1 MRKTLL
7 AAMTALGAG
16 VAVVFGTGL
25 SAAQPD
31 AEAGRWHQI
40 GTDVKSGISGLAVT
54 YRSGDDLRALVVR
67 DNKRPGENRIAEV
80 THRLGRPAEVAAI
93 TWQDGIEPV
102 DLEAVDAVPGTTDE
116 FVAVASRGLAYH
128 VKLTDAGEAAKVLD
142 ITPLPAIGA
151 GDNFES
157 FTLTARNGK
166 MAAVWADRGKGADR
180 PATLYAAP
188 FSVNSYGESE
198 FGEVQKATL
207 RAPYPKG
214 DVRHAS
220 DIEVTK
226 AGRLLVSSA
235 SDAGDDGPFDSAVSD
250 AGELTVTS
258 AGKVRMSVA
267 RSPELLDKFEGYK
280 IEGLHCVPGSGLA
293 ALGTDDENAGGSL
306 TTRRLCD

>member
-1 MRKTLL
+1 M
-7 AAMTALGAG
+7 
-16 VAVVFGTGL
+16 VFGTGL
-25 SAAQPD
+25 SAAQP
-31 AEAGRWHQI
+31 EAGRWHQV
-40 GTDVKSGISGLAVT
+40 GDDVRSGISGLAVT
-54 YRSGDDLRALVVR
+54 YRSGDHLRALVVR

-80 THRLGRPAEVAAI
+80 THRIGRPAEVAAI

-102 DLEAVDAVPGTTDE
+102 DLEAVDAVPGTADE
-116 FVAVASRGLAYH
+116 FVAVASRGIAYH

-157 FTLTARNGK
+157 FTLTERNGK
-166 MAAVWADRGKGADR
+166 MAAVWADRGEGADR
-180 PATLYAAP
+180 PATLYAAS
-188 FSVNSYGESE
+188 FSISSYGESE
-198 FGEVQKATL
+198 FGEVRKATL

-226 AGRLLVSSA
+226 SGRLLVSSA

-250 AGELTVTS
+250 AGRLAITS
-258 AGKVRMSVA
+258 EGEVRLSVSE
-267 RSPELLDKFEGYK
+267 SPELLDRFEGYK
-280 IEGLHCVPGSGLA
+280 IEALQCVPGSDLA

>member
-7 AAMTALGAG
+7 TAMTALGAG
-16 VAVVFGTGL
+16 VAMVFGTGL
-25 SAAQPD
+25 STAQP
-31 AEAGRWHQI
+31 EAGRWHQV
-40 GTDVKSGISGLAVT
+40 GDDVKSGISGLAVT
-54 YRSGDDLRALVVR
+54 YRSGDHLRALVVR

-80 THRLGRPAEVAAI
+80 THRVGRPAEVAAI

-116 FVAVASRGLAYH
+116 FVAVASRGIAYH

-157 FTLTARNGK
+157 FTLTERNGK
-166 MAAVWADRGKGADR
+166 MAAVWADRGEGTDR

-188 FSVNSYGESE
+188 FSISSYGDSE

-214 DVRHAS
+214 EVRHAS

-226 AGRLLVSSA
+226 SGRLLVSSA

-250 AGELTVTS
+250 AGKLTVTRD
-258 AGKVRMSVA
+258 GGVLLSVSE
-267 RSPELLDKFEGYK
+267 SPELLDTFEGYK
-280 IEGLHCVPGSGLA
+280 IEALQCVPGSDLA

>member
-1 MRKTLL
+1 MRKTVLT
-7 AAMTALGAG
+7 AMTALGTGIAM
-16 VAVVFGTGL
+16 VLSTGL
-25 SAAQPD
+25 STAMP
-31 AEAGRWHQI
+31 EAGRWHQV
-40 GTDVKSGISGLAVT
+40 GDDVKSGISGLTVT

-80 THRLGRPAEVAAI
+80 THRPGRPTEVAAL
-93 TWQDGIEPV
+93 TWLDGIEPV
-102 DLEAVDAVPGTTDE
+102 DLEAVDAVPGTSDE

-128 VKLTDAGEAAKVLD
+128 LKLADAGEAVKVLD
-142 ITPLPAIGA
+142 IAALPSIGE

-157 FTLTARNGK
+157 FTLISRHGKTA
-166 MAAVWADRGKGADR
+166 ALWADRGKGADR

-188 FSVNSYGESE
+188 FSISSYGEST
-198 FGEVQKATL
+198 FGAVQKATL

-226 AGRLLVSSA
+226 SGRILVSSA
-235 SDAGDDGPFDSAVSD
+235 ADAGDDGPFDSAVSD
-250 AGELTVTS
+250 AGRLTVSSVGT
-258 AGKVRMSVA
+258 VRLSVA
-267 RSPELLDKFEGYK
+267 DSPKVLDRFDGYK
-280 IEGLHCVPGSGLA
+280 IEALHCLPGSDLA

>member
-7 AAMTALGAG
+7 TAMTALGAG
-16 VAVVFGTGL
+16 IAMVLGTGL
-25 SAAQPD
+25 STAQP
-31 AEAGRWHQI
+31 AAGRWHQV
-40 GTDVKSGISGLAVT
+40 GDDMKSGISGLAVT
-54 YRSGDDLRALVVR
+54 SRSGGELRALVVR

-102 DLEAVDAVPGTTDE
+102 DLEAVDAVPGTSDE

-128 VKLTDAGEAAKVLD
+128 VKLTDAGETAKVLD
-142 ITPLPAIGA
+142 IMPLPAIGA

-166 MAAVWADRGKGADR
+166 TAALWADRGEGADR

-188 FSVNSYGESE
+188 FSINSYGESE
-198 FGEVQKATL
+198 FGEVRKATL

-220 DIEVTK
+220 DIEVTES
-226 AGRLLVSSA
+226 GRILFSSA

-250 AGELTVTS
+250 AGRLTVTS
-258 AGKVRMSVA
+258 AGQVRLSVA
-267 RSPELLDKFEGYK
+267 KSPELLAKFDGHK
-280 IEGLHCVPGSGLA
+280 IEALHCVPGSDLA

>member
-1 MRKTLL
+1 MVL
-7 AAMTALGAG
+7 
-16 VAVVFGTGL
+16 GTGP
-25 SAAQPD
+25 STAQP
-31 AEAGRWHQI
+31 EAGRWHQV
-40 GTDVKSGISGLAVT
+40 GDDVRSGISGLTVT
-54 YRSGDDLRALVVR
+54 YRSGSELRALVVR

-93 TWQDGIEPV
+93 SWQDGIEPV
-102 DLEAVDAVPGTTDE
+102 DLEAVDAVPGTSDE

-128 VKLTDAGEAAKVLD
+128 FKLTDAGEAAKVLD
-142 ITPLPAIGA
+142 IAPLPAIGA

-157 FTLTARNGK
+157 FALTARNGK
-166 MAAVWADRGKGADR
+166 MAALWADRGAGADR

-188 FSVNSYGESE
+188 FSISSYGESE
-198 FGEVQKATL
+198 FGEVRKATL

-214 DVRHAS
+214 NVRHAS

-226 AGRLLVSSA
+226 SGRVLVSSA

-250 AGELTVTS
+250 AGRLTVTR
-258 AGKVRMSVA
+258 AGQVRLTVA
-267 RSPELLDKFEGYK
+267 KAPELLDKFDGHK
-280 IEGLHCVPGSGLA
+280 IEALHCVPGSRLA